1 MRKCCAIALGLWAC
15 VAAQAAQPSGFE
27 MLKKL
32 PPEVVARFV
41 KLGGAPDA
49 NGLVG
54 SNHRLG
60 WTGVGLQRGAIIP
73 LIVGAVRNDERLVAE
88 SWRAIDAAF
97 AHQQADGS
105 FELKPSEPGQELK
118 PWYYTSDS
126 AFWLCELSHGLLVLR
141 ESPLG
146 AKFKERI
153 AGLMPKIR
161 LAAKRLADG
170 REDLERHADGKSPN
184 RLCIDA
190 NAFSL
195 TGLLLGDERLKEI
208 GRHFVERALA
218 LQREDGVFIE
228 RGGFDSSYQA
238 VALLKLEVR
247 SMYFPD
253 AKVSNAIERGMK
265 CELARIKPTGEVEVA
280 DNTRTGLGQEK
291 FLGHEK
297 GVNYGEVAQALLYH
311 GVRCNK
317 KDVIAIGERVL
328 NFRYPK

>member
-1 MRKCCAIALGLWAC
+1 MRKCCAIVLGLWMC
-15 VAAQAAQPSGFE
+15 LGAQAARASEFE

-60 WTGVGLQRGAIIP
+60 WTGVSLQRGAVIT
-73 LIVGAVRNDERLVAE
+73 LIVGAVQNDERLALE
-88 SWRAIDAAF
+88 AWRAIDAAF
-97 AHQQADGS
+97 AHQQTDGS
-105 FELKPSEPGQELK
+105 FELKPSEPGQKLM

-126 AFWLCELSHGLLVLR
+126 AFWLCELSPGLLVLR

-146 AKFKERI
+146 VKFKERI

-161 LAAKRLADG
+161 LAAKRMADG
-170 REDLERHADGKSPN
+170 REDLERRADGKSPN

-190 NAFSL
+190 NAFAL
-195 TGLLLGDERLKEI
+195 TGLLLGDERLVEM

-253 AKVSNAIERGMK
+253 TKVSAAIERGMP
-265 CELARIKPTGEVEVA
+265 CELARIKPTGEVEV
-280 DNTRTGLGQEK
+280 DGNTRTGLGQEK
-291 FLGHEK
+291 FLGREK

-311 GVRCNK
+311 GARRGR
-317 KDVIAIGERVL
+317 KDVIEMGERVL